1 MSTREIELFVDHP
14 LLQWDD
20 TEVLA
25 CIRNI
30 VSLLG
35 NKLPNGDL
43 SIAILSDAKL
53 AELHDDFLQDPSETD
68 VITFPGDLEMEF
80 AGEICVSA
88 DRAFATCDSHL
99 TSFAEELT
107 LYIAHGLLHLAG
119 YNDKTDEQCVE
130 MRKGEKWVMDH
141 LKKRGAIPNFF
152 FNQGPLIA

>member
-1 MSTREIELFVDHP
+1 MPTREIEIFVDHP
-14 LLQWDD
+14 DLQWD
-20 TEVLA
+20 ESKVQA

-53 AELHDDFLQDPSETD
+53 AELHEDFLQDPSKTD
-68 VITFPGDLEMEF
+68 VITFPGDQKMEF

-88 DRAFATCDSHL
+88 DRALATCGSHL
-99 TSFAEELT
+99 TSFSEELT
-107 LYIAHGLLHLAG
+107 LYITHGLLHLAG
-119 YNDKTDEQCVE
+119 YNDKTDKQSLE

-141 LKKRGAIPNFF
+141 LKKLDAVPSFSF
-152 FNQGPLIA
+152 

>member
-1 MSTREIELFVDHP
+1 MSTRKIEIFVDLP
-14 LLQWDD
+14 ELQWDESEIQ
-20 TEVLA
+20 T

-35 NKLPNGDL
+35 NKLPDGDL
-43 SIAILSDAKL
+43 SIAILSDAKI
-53 AELHDDFLQDPSETD
+53 AELHEDFLQDPSETD
-68 VITFPGDLEMEF
+68 VITFPGDQKMEF

-88 DRAFATCDSHL
+88 DRALATCDSHL

-141 LKKRGAIPNFF
+141 LKKLGAVPSFS
-152 FNQGPLIA
+152 FNPGPLIS